1 MPDKI
6 VFTELQEDLMV
17 GYYLEGK
24 TAREIAP
31 IFGVSDPL
39 ILRVLHKHG
48 VEIDKKR
55 GADYHAK
62 KKAQCA

>member
-6 VFTELQEDLMV
+6 VFTELQEDLII

-31 IFGVSDPL
+31 IFKVSDPL

-48 VEIDKKR
+48 VQIDKKR
-55 GADYHAK
+55 GADWRAK
-62 KKAQCA
+62 KNATV